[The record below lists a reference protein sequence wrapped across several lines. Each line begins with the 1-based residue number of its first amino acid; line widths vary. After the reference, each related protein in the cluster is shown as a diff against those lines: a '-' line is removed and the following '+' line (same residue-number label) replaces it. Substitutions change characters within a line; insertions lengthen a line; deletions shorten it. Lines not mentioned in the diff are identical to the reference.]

1 MEQNNLLIA
10 QGLNNLF
17 VWFASLKP
25 NAYTKKPSVNIKQ
38 ADAIEILKQLNQIC
52 AITGYQN
59 RVVENE
65 DGTVSVILEP
75 IEFPES
81 EGQAIEQMT
90 KEG

>member
-65 DGTVSVILEP
+65 DGTVSVILES

-81 EGQAIEQMT
+81 EEQAVEQVT

>member
-65 DGTVSVILEP
+65 DGTVSVILEL

-81 EGQAIEQMT
+81 EDQAVEQVS

>member
-25 NAYTKKPSVNIKQ
+25 NAYTKKSSVNIKQ

-65 DGTVSVILEP
+65 DGTVSVILEQ

-81 EGQAIEQMT
+81 EEQAVEQVT